1 MKKLFSVIVC
11 GMLAAGLAWG
21 QDDMLH
27 HFPGGPW
34 DFRGPVNML
43 GGWSISGTKVT
54 ATAANLNSGVAGSTA
69 SSISN
74 AALIVYGSNITTVAN
89 GAVSLGGTLGVT
101 GVATLTA
108 RPKFT
113 TTNAPGAVVASPL
126 NNLPTSATTNALFF
140 TITVGSVNYAVPMY
154 ALP

>member
-54 ATAANLNSGVAGSTA
+54 ATAANLNAGLASSTA
-69 SSISN
+69 SLVSN
-74 AALIVYGSNITTVAN
+74 AVCVIYGSNITTVAN
-89 GAVSLGGTLGVT
+89 GATSLGGTLAVT
-101 GVATLTA
+101 GVATFTA
-108 RPKFT
+108 KPVFT
-113 TTNAPGAVVASPL
+113 VTNVVGAVTGTL
-126 NNLPTSATTNALFF
+126 TNLPTSASTVPAWLK
-140 TITVGSVNYAVPMY
+140 ITVGSVNYAVPMY